1 MRLRGALALGLVA
14 VLAAAA
20 PPAEAQTPPD
30 KITLGLAVS
39 IASAPYY
46 IAQAKGYLADERIA
60 SDDSSYRG
68 AQDAVAALAT
78 GEMDVAMGAIN
89 AGFFNAANQGLDLR
103 AVASLG
109 IQPLPV
115 TATPLIARKDLW
127 DSGAIKTGAD
137 LKGRTVAVN
146 TPGASPE
153 YFLSLIL
160 EKYGM
165 RLKDTN
171 ETMIG
176 FPEMVVALRNKAID
190 AALPAEPFATLAIR
204 DGLAALVR
212 PDAGAGGGDMTT
224 VFFFS
229 GKFLR
234 ERPDVGE
241 RFLRAMIRG
250 ARDAIGYRTKPD
262 IVAIIAAATK
272 IRPDIIVAAYP
283 YGWDPDLDIAKYE
296 DSIRRQ
302 ERQHMKDGRLTYAQ
316 PIAMDRMVAPDL
328 VRRAAAR
335 LAGTGAAA
343 H

>member
-1 MRLRGALALGLVA
+1 MKLAWALALGL
-14 VLAAAA
+14 AAALA
-20 PPAEAQTPPD
+20 VSHADADAPPD
-30 KITLGLAVS
+30 KIVLGLAVS

-46 IAQAKGYLADERIA
+46 IAEAKGYLAAENITADG
-60 SDDSSYRG
+60 SNYRG

-127 DSGAIKTGAD
+127 DGGAIKSGAD
-137 LKGRTVAVN
+137 LRGRTVAVN

-165 RLKDTN
+165 SLKDAN
-171 ETMIG
+171 ETMIA

-190 AALPAEPFATLAIR
+190 AAIPAEPFATLAIR
-204 DGLAALVR
+204 EGLAALVT
-212 PDAGAGGGDMTT
+212 PEGGAGGGDMTT

-229 GKFLR
+229 GKFQR
-234 ERPDVGE
+234 ERPDVSE

-250 ARDAIGYRTKPD
+250 ARDAIDYRAKPD

-272 IRPDIIVAAYP
+272 IKPEIIVAAYP

-302 ERQHMKDGRLTYAQ
+302 ERQHLKDGRLTYTQ
-316 PIAMDRMVAPDL
+316 PIAMDRMVAADL
-328 VRRAAAR
+328 VHRAAAS